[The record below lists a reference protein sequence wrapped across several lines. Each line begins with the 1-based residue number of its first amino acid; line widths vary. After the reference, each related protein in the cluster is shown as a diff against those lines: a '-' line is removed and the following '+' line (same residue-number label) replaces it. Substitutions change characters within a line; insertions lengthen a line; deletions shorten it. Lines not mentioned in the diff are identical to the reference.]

1 MCYVCRPV
9 VGIAERL
16 YNIYICRHTQNA
28 ARRGKRGQARQGADL
43 GADPGADFIFE
54 MRGIVG
60 RLIELY
66 RANVKG
72 VYARSCYIAGPGI
85 NPRHVDALLVKN
97 YRAVLL

>member
-54 MRGIVG
+54 MRGILSSGEVSSVYLGLIPTMYLGLTPREG
-60 RLIELY
+60 R
-66 RANVKG
+66 A
-72 VYARSCYIAGPGI
+72 
-85 NPRHVDALLVKN
+85 PRC
-97 YRAVLL
+97 VLRG

>member
-60 RLIELY
+60 RLRVGTRVNL
-66 RANVKG
+66 
-72 VYARSCYIAGPGI
+72 
-85 NPRHVDALLVKN
+85 
-97 YRAVLL
+97 AVREVGK

>member
-1 MCYVCRPV
+1 M

-60 RLIELY
+60 RLD
-66 RANVKG
+66 G
-72 VYARSCYIAGPGI
+72 
-85 NPRHVDALLVKN
+85 D
-97 YRAVLL
+97 

>member
-1 MCYVCRPV
+1 M

-16 YNIYICRHTQNA
+16 YNIHICRHTQNA

-60 RLIELY
+60 RLTASSLPHIGAMNM
-66 RANVKG
+66 R
-72 VYARSCYIAGPGI
+72 
-85 NPRHVDALLVKN
+85 LVW
-97 YRAVLL
+97 